1 MAHLSG
7 REAGEAELNSPD
19 FPPAFFGYHRKA
31 VDQYLQELLQSKLA
45 SAEQI
50 SRYPDSTASG
60 AQVDRYR
67 ELGSEIG
74 DLLRSVQDT
83 AARIRRQAEEDA
95 ASWRGEA
102 TTEVEKR
109 IVEAQAAAEELRAS
123 AWEVATEMIAQLQ
136 EVEVETYHSIEKHSQ
151 EIIAEAENESHR
163 IREDA
168 RRRAE
173 SIRSDANVESLEVE
187 ERTRTLCDQMI
198 DSAQQRVSAIQERV
212 LALER
217 HRDQLLEEI
226 GGIRSGAAPIGVK
239 LVDQTGALI
248 YRPAPEVEEV
258 AHVTPQ
264 HEMSGLVRVIP
275 PDESEETSTAD
286 HPQPQEAVS
295 DPEGDTSAE
304 ALAPGVLSDDPVA
317 GSSPTPAEEKGKA
330 TSDADRAGP
339 QDALG
344 GLEDLFASLR
354 KEGPSASRS
363 SSTPSAGRNGS
374 ADTSPPPAET
384 RRESPPASEAEAE
397 TLREEMLLPVANRFL
412 RLFKRLLAEEQNRV
426 LEGIRVGDLHWNAE
440 EVDGR
445 LRPHLE
451 MLMEQ
456 SWQAGHTAAERMIG
470 RDMSKPAFE
479 AEPERGFAHLLVADV
494 TEAID
499 VVGPAENVSQRSRVG
514 SRVFRIW
521 RTDTLENHLRDLASR
536 YYQQGL
542 TRSLREAGVP
552 AASVVSAG
560 QTR

>member
-45 SAEQI
+45 SAEQL
-50 SRYPDSTASG
+50 SRYPDSPASG
-60 AQVDRYR
+60 AQLDRYR

-95 ASWRGEA
+95 ARWRGEA

-136 EVEVETYHSIEKHSQ
+136 EVEVETYHNIEKHSQ

-275 PDESEETSTAD
+275 QDEPEETSTAD
-286 HPQPQEAVS
+286 LPRQQEATS
-295 DPEGDTSAE
+295 DPEGDTSATAPDPG
-304 ALAPGVLSDDPVA
+304 ALPEDGVA
-317 GSSPTPAEEKGKA
+317 GAGPTPAGEQGKA
-330 TSDADRAGP
+330 TSADETAHP

-354 KEGPSASRS
+354 RAAPAASRS
-363 SSTPSAGRNGS
+363 SSTPSAGPNGS
-374 ADTSPPPAET
+374 ADAAPPSTEP
-384 RRESPPASEAEAE
+384 RQESSRVGEADAE
-397 TLREEMLLPVANRFL
+397 TLREEMLLPVANQFL

-426 LEGIRVGDLHWNAE
+426 LEGIRVGDLLWNAE

-445 LRPHLE
+445 LRPHLQ
-451 MLMEQ
+451 MLTEQ
-456 SWQAGHTAAERMIG
+456 SWQAGHSAAERMVG
-470 RDMSKPAFE
+470 RDISKPAFE
-479 AEPERGFAHLLVADV
+479 AEAERGFAHLLVADV

-499 VVGPAENVSQRSRVG
+499 MVGSAEDVSQRSRVA

-521 RTDTLENHLRDLASR
+521 RSDTLESHVRDVGSK
-536 YYQQGL
+536 YYRQGL
-542 TRSLREAGVP
+542 ARSLGEAGVSE
-552 AASVVSAG
+552 ASVVSVG
-560 QTR
+560 EIR